1 MVAMLFSS
9 AAFVMDH
16 RQIGLQT
23 ALLSL
28 VTLGWVAYQAYL
40 TSTFDHQAFLASF
53 PVSYAAPVGKPKKG
67 AAPVGGPVDITAF
80 APVVLVTAGWA
91 LLYYAFLFDQSATA
105 FVVLKDA
112 KRKAKM
118 EGKPMPQLSDVKY
131 GRYSKSARVRA
142 SDRTVGNY
150 LEQSVPFLVSLWAH
164 AAFVSPVNAPPS
176 GGPDRVPVHLPRAY
190 RRSSPASSSALG
202 RRTRASSI
210 SRRDGAVRAANVK
223 ASKPRRARHLA
234 GCTITRHLGWP
245 AASRRRERTLAVPM
259 FRQPR
264 HTVHPTT
271 VATGST
277 RACPHFFAHRSA
289 SSRPIATR
297 RSSTPSACAER
308 PSPQLDVIDAGALA
322 RPAR

>member
-91 LLYYAFLFDQSATA
+91 LLYYAFLWDQSATA
-105 FVVLKDA
+105 FVVLRDA
-112 KRKAKM
+112 MKKAKA
-118 EGKPMPQLSDVKY
+118 EGKPAPTLAEVKY

-142 SDRTVGNY
+142 ADRTVGNY
-150 LEQSVPFLVSLWAH
+150 LEQTPAFLVSLWLH
-164 AAFVSPVNAPPS
+164 AAFVSPVNAAAFGWVWIGARSVYPW
-176 GGPDRVPVHLPRAY
+176 AY
-190 RRSSPASSSALG
+190 RLKLPGVFLS
-202 RRTRASSI
+202 T
-210 SRRDGAVRAANVK
+210 
-223 ASKPRRARHLA
+223 
-234 GCTITRHLGWP
+234 WP
-245 AASRRRERTLAVPM
+245 AYACVFYLLGE
-259 FRQPR
+259 
-264 HTVHPTT
+264 TV
-271 VATGST
+271 
-277 RACPHFFAHRSA
+277 R
-289 SSRPIATR
+289 
-297 RSSTPSACAER
+297 CALR
-308 PSPQLDVIDAGALA
+308 M
-322 RPAR
+322 